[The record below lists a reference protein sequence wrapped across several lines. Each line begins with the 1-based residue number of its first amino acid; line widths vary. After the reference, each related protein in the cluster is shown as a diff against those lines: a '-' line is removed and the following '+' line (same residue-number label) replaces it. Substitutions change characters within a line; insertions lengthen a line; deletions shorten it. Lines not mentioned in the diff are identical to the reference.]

1 MISEQDTWNIIDDY
15 FKRNGLVHHQVDSYN
30 YFVNFGIANILRDE
44 PPIVITKGNN
54 KYTLIFSDVY
64 IPKPTVIEE
73 DREIRGFN
81 PTEARLRDLT
91 YDSPVYVTVTEIIE
105 NEGEA
110 PEINRYNRITLFRV
124 PVMLRSSKCYLT
136 DMTPQERIEAGECPY
151 DEGGYFII
159 KGKERVLISQIR
171 GAYNIPLVYLQ
182 KPGDRFK
189 YIAEVRSMSDET
201 GHSVLIQAMVGSDDR
216 TLLFSLP
223 YVKEYIPMGIV
234 FKAMGIVSEEEIIN
248 YIGLYTDNAKKYIK
262 LILRDAYVVEQE
274 SGFEM
279 FKAQVKKE
287 NEDISDDDIQES
299 WDEMELEE
307 QIPWKNIATQKA
319 ALEYIGT
326 YSLHIIKEE
335 ERFDYAYQVVHNDL
349 FPHIGVTATTKE
361 KAFFLGHIINK
372 LISTHIGNRKDDD
385 RDNMMNKRVESP
397 GILCQELFRQ
407 LFKKYTETIVSAID
421 NKKQNPNAISIISK
435 LTIITNGIRH
445 CFSTGKWGVPKNNY
459 IRMGVSQVLSRLS
472 YGGGLSHLRRLSIPV
487 GKESK
492 NSKIRQINPSQLM
505 YISLHETPEGHA
517 VGIVLNLALS
527 AKISDKFSKILARE
541 VIQQCENI
549 ILINNFEDRNDKT
562 KVFLNGTLIGMS
574 EDPYSLMDEIR
585 LFRKSKMLNYDV
597 SVSYDDI
604 DEEVNI
610 YCDEGRLIRPVFTV
624 DEDHLR
630 ITRDDLTKNWNE
642 LVESDLVRYV
652 DVSEIN
658 NAVVAFYPQ
667 ELTKYRNDYC
677 EINPCLMFAVMDG
690 TIPFAEHAPAPR
702 NCYSS
707 SQCKQSMSMYCLAYQ
722 SRTYTH
728 AHILSYP
735 QKPLVNTKLGAYMG
749 FDDMPAGI
757 NVIVA
762 IACYSGFN
770 QEDSVIINHGAI
782 QRGLFWA
789 TTYKTLVEE
798 EKKQGSYVFEKIGCP
813 PLDKRKKNVNYHLL
827 DENGVVRTRNPDG
840 TAVYVQPEDV
850 IVGKVS
856 IQSNKSGQETL
867 SCCSLIVKKG
877 EEGFIDK
884 VYDFKTPTGYRMV
897 KVVIRKVRIPEIGDK
912 FASRTAQKATLGMV
926 YRQEDMPWTQDGM
939 TPDLIINPHCI
950 PSRMTI
956 NQLLESVLGKSCALE
971 GKFGDASPFGSNSID
986 IAEHLCDRLGMN
998 QYERSGKELL
1008 YSGFTGE
1015 PIGEVFIGPVYYQR
1029 LKHLVSDKMH
1039 SRSTGPITTLT
1050 RQPLEG
1056 RSRDGGLRAGEMECS
1071 AVIAHGASRFLKE
1084 RMFEQSDPF
1093 TIPVCESCSN
1103 IATTQREC
1111 KNCHTNNVVKLNIP
1125 YASKLLIQELNG
1137 MLIKTEFKSK
1147 K

>member
-1 MISEQDTWNIIDDY
+1 MISEQDTWTILDDY
-15 FKRNGLVHHQVDSYN
+15 FKRKGLVHHQVDSYN

-44 PPIVITKGNN
+44 PPIIINKGNN
-54 KYTLIFSDVY
+54 KYSLIFSDVY
-64 IPKPTVIEE
+64 IPKPTFIEE
-73 DREIRGFN
+73 DREIKGFN
-81 PTEARLRDLT
+81 PAEARLRDLT
-91 YDSPVYVTVTEIIE
+91 YDAPVYVTVTEIIE

-110 PEINRYNRITLFRV
+110 PEINRYNRITLCRV

-201 GHSVLIQAMVGSDDR
+201 GHSVLIQAMVGNDDR

-234 FKAMGIVSEEEIIN
+234 FKAMGIVDDQEIIN
-248 YIGLYTDNAKKYIK
+248 YIGLFTDNAKKYIK

-274 SGFEM
+274 TGFEM
-279 FKAQVKKE
+279 FKTQMKKD
-287 NEDISDDDIQES
+287 NEEITDEDIQES
-299 WDEMELEE
+299 WDEMELED

-319 ALEYIGT
+319 ALEYIGS
-326 YSLHIIKEE
+326 YALHIIKEE
-335 ERFDYAYQVVHNDL
+335 ERFDYAYQVVHSDL
-349 FPHIGVTATTKE
+349 FPHIGVTASNKE

-372 LISTHIGNRKDDD
+372 LLSTHIGNRKDDD

-397 GILCQELFRQ
+397 GVLCQELFRQ

-562 KVFLNGTLIGMS
+562 KVFLNGTLVGMS

-585 LFRKSKMLNYDV
+585 MFRKSKMLNYDV
-597 SVSYDDI
+597 SVSYDDV
-604 DEEVNI
+604 DEEINI
-610 YCDEGRLIRPVFTV
+610 FCDEGRLIRPVFTV
-624 DEDHLR
+624 EEDHLR
-630 ITRDDLTKNWNE
+630 ITREDLTKNWDE

-728 AHILSYP
+728 AHVLSYP
-735 QKPLVNTKLGAYMG
+735 QKPLVNTQLGQFMG
-749 FDDMPAGI
+749 FNDMPAGI

-762 IACYSGFN
+762 IACYSG
-770 QEDSVIINHGAI
+770 
-782 QRGLFWA
+782 
-789 TTYKTLVEE
+789 
-798 EKKQGSYVFEKIGCP
+798 
-813 PLDKRKKNVNYHLL
+813 
-827 DENGVVRTRNPDG
+827 
-840 TAVYVQPEDV
+840 
-850 IVGKVS
+850 
-856 IQSNKSGQETL
+856 
-867 SCCSLIVKKG
+867 
-877 EEGFIDK
+877 
-884 VYDFKTPTGYRMV
+884 
-897 KVVIRKVRIPEIGDK
+897 
-912 FASRTAQKATLGMV
+912 
-926 YRQEDMPWTQDGM
+926 
-939 TPDLIINPHCI
+939 
-950 PSRMTI
+950 
-956 NQLLESVLGKSCALE
+956 
-971 GKFGDASPFGSNSID
+971 
-986 IAEHLCDRLGMN
+986 
-998 QYERSGKELL
+998 
-1008 YSGFTGE
+1008 
-1015 PIGEVFIGPVYYQR
+1015 
-1029 LKHLVSDKMH
+1029 
-1039 SRSTGPITTLT
+1039 
-1050 RQPLEG
+1050 
-1056 RSRDGGLRAGEMECS
+1056 
-1071 AVIAHGASRFLKE
+1071 
-1084 RMFEQSDPF
+1084 
-1093 TIPVCESCSN
+1093 
-1103 IATTQREC
+1103 
-1111 KNCHTNNVVKLNIP
+1111 
-1125 YASKLLIQELNG
+1125 
-1137 MLIKTEFKSK
+1137 
-1147 K
+1147 